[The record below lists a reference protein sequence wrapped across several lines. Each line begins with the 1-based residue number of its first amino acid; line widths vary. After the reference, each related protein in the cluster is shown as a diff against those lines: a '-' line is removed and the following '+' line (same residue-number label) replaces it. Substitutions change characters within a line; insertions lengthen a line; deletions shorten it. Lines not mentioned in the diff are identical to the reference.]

1 MTPEPSIFSNKWTV
15 FSLLAIAATA
25 AKAGISL
32 LGYNYDVQSFYIVSD
47 LVVEGKNFYAET
59 ARHVYGPVWAYLLG
73 AIRFLQLSLLNDV
86 SIQNFHLL
94 LALFLSLADIAI
106 GFALWRYFS
115 FAAGCLF
122 LINPVSLLLTGYHSQ
137 IENLAIL
144 PGIMACGLLAAGGK
158 NRQFKFWA
166 GVGLL
171 ALSLSVKHIFFLIPV
186 WFLFNKSLNLRER
199 LILFFVP
206 AFIFLISFIP
216 FVIANPAAFDRVK
229 FIFTGYSST
238 HMSGFYPQLIDLFF
252 PVKFFEKA
260 FSILPIFSGFKL
272 IWIITLASLGL
283 LLKNKSP
290 LESCLI
296 YLVAVCVTS
305 SALVEQYLA
314 IPMVSC
320 IVFRKN
326 PAMRWYI
333 YLATIFLAT
342 SPANIG
348 SLPAMSWLAAPT
360 QAVGL
365 QAWHPVAG
373 MFIFLVWYFC
383 RPKLQ
388 WSRKPAQN
396 TEREIII
403 EKESG
408 V

>member
-1 MTPEPSIFSNKWTV
+1 M
-15 FSLLAIAATA
+15 LAIAATA

-73 AIRFLQLSLLNDV
+73 AIRYLQISLLNDL
-86 SIQNFHLL
+86 SIENFHLL
-94 LALFLSLADIAI
+94 LALFLSLADIAMGVI
-106 GFALWRYFS
+106 LWRYFS

-122 LINPVSLLLTGYHSQ
+122 LINPISLLLTGYHSQ

-144 PGIMACGLLAAGGK
+144 PGIMACGLFAAEGQK
-158 NRQFKFWA
+158 RQVKFWA

-171 ALSLSVKHIFFLIPV
+171 ALSLSLKHILFLIPV
-186 WFLFNKSLNLRER
+186 WFLFNKSLQLRER

-206 AFIFLISFIP
+206 AFIFVLSFLP
-216 FVIANPAAFDRVK
+216 FVTGNPAALERVK
-229 FIFTGYSST
+229 FIFSGYNSV
-238 HMSGFYPQLIDLFF
+238 HLSGFYPQLIDLFF

-260 FSILPIFSGFKL
+260 FSILPIFAGFKL

-283 LLKNKSP
+283 LMKNKSP
-290 LESCLI
+290 LESFLI
-296 YLVAVCVTS
+296 YLIAVCVTS

-314 IPMVSC
+314 IPVISC
-320 IVFRKN
+320 IVFRKH
-326 PAMRWYI
+326 PAIRWYL
-333 YLATIFLAT
+333 YLATIFLIT

-365 QAWHPVAG
+365 QASHPVAG
-373 MFIFLVWYFC
+373 LFIFLVWYFC
-383 RPKLQ
+383 RAKLQ
-388 WSRKPAQN
+388 WSRKPVEN
-396 TEREIII
+396 TGREIII
-403 EKESG
+403 EKESAD
-408 V
+408 